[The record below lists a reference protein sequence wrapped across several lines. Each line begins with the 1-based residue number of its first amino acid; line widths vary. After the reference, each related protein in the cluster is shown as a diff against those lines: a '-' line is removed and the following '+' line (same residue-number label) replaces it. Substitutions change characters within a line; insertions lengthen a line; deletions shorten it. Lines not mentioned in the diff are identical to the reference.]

1 MSMAILRTAAL
12 LGLLTAILLAIGF
25 LFAGTGGMTIALIF
39 ALMINFLTYWFS
51 DKIVLSM
58 YRAKPTNDRKLNS
71 IVEKVAKEAGIPK
84 PKVYIV
90 PNNSPNAFA
99 TGRSPDHS
107 SIAVTQG
114 LLDRLDDDEIEGVL
128 SHELSHIKNRD
139 TLVSTLAATI
149 AGSISYVAQIGLLGL
164 SSRDREGGNI
174 LLLPLVILAPLAAM
188 LVQLAISRGRE
199 FFADYTGAMISK
211 KPLALA
217 SALEKISSYVDRNPM
232 KGSSATSHLWI
243 VNPFKGSSFASLFS
257 THPNVESRIQKLKE
271 LARTLKS

>member
-25 LFAGTGGMTIALIF
+25 LLGGIGGMTTALVF
-39 ALMINFLTYWFS
+39 AMLLNFFTYWFS

-58 YRAKPTNDRKLNS
+58 YRAKPTNDKKLNS
-71 IVEKVAKEAGIPK
+71 IVEKVAKETGIPK

-90 PNNSPNAFA
+90 PTESPNAFA
-99 TGRSPDHS
+99 TGRSPSHS

-128 SHELSHIKNRD
+128 SHELSHVKNRD
-139 TLVSTLAATI
+139 TLVSAIAATV
-149 AGSISYVAQIGLLGL
+149 AGAISYLAQIAWLGMF
-164 SSRDREGGNI
+164 SRDRENGNI
-174 LLLPLVILAPLAAM
+174 LLLPLLIFAPIAAM
-188 LVQLAISRGRE
+188 LVQLSISRGRE

-243 VNPFKGSSFASLFS
+243 VNPFKGSSFASLFM
-257 THPNVESRIQKLKE
+257 THPSTDERVRRLKE
-271 LARTLKS
+271 LARKMK

>member
-25 LFAGTGGMTIALIF
+25 LFAGIEGMTIALVL
-39 ALMINFLTYWFS
+39 ALLINFFTYWFS
-51 DKIVLSM
+51 DKIVLAM
-58 YRAKPTNDRKLNS
+58 YRAKPTDDRKLNS
-71 IVEKVAKEAGIPK
+71 LVSKVAKEAGIPK

-90 PNNSPNAFA
+90 PTDSPNAFA
-99 TGRSPDHS
+99 TGRSPSHS

-128 SHELSHIKNRD
+128 SHELSHVKNRD

-149 AGSISYVAQIGLLGL
+149 AGSITYLAQIGLLGL
-164 SSRDREGGNI
+164 SSRDREGSNI

-199 FFADYTGAMISK
+199 FLADYTGAMISK

-243 VNPFKGSSFASLFS
+243 VNPFKGSSFANLFM
-257 THPNVESRIQKLKE
+257 THPSTDERIRRLKE
-271 LARTLKS
+271 MAREMK